1 MKHKLKILLPLSIF
15 AAIFYLWG
23 ICGSLEVDSITV
35 GQALVRGGITS
46 VYLVLATVTYLIIER
61 KEEERL

>member
-1 MKHKLKILLPLSIF
+1 MKHKLKPLLPLSIF

-23 ICGSLEVDSITV
+23 ICGSLEVDSITL

-46 VYLVLATVTYLIIER
+46 VYLVLATVTYIKLG